1 MAWSVIAPD
10 GTKSVRQ
17 NQPIL
22 QGNTTYTTTFMNKDH
37 FWGDGVNEDGY
48 HRYTT
53 MQKVATDPVVPVDMD
68 LTYFARQKTALESP
82 SNQDVQPFTVDQ
94 LAPTAQ
100 VLQLLGMRV
109 CGLFN
114 NLAVAAPTILY
125 SHNLTSITRNSTGNY
140 TVVFPSVPSVNYI
153 VLANVNS
160 RPIGGVD
167 RMLTIQYESSTKS
180 QTSLTFKCFFGTTTG
195 FTADPAEFGFAIF
208 GG

>member
-1 MAWSVIAPD
+1 MNWSVIAPD

-53 MQKVATDPVVPVDMD
+53 MQKVTTNPIVPVDMD

-82 SNQDVQPFTVDQ
+82 SNQDVQPFTIDQ

-109 CGLFN
+109 CGVVN
-114 NLAVAAPTILY
+114 VTVAGVPTVIY
-125 SHNLTSITRNSTGNY
+125 KHNLTSVAQIGVAKNNFLIT
-140 TVVFPSVPSVNYI
+140 FPTLPSEDYGV
-153 VLANVNS
+153 
-160 RPIGGVD
+160 IGGAMPRSAGSTTSFAVNGD
-167 RMLTIQYESSTKS
+167 STSKTSTTLNLFSGSTINAPLQ
-180 QTSLTFKCFFGTTTG
+180 FW
-195 FTADPAEFGFAIF
+195 FAIF